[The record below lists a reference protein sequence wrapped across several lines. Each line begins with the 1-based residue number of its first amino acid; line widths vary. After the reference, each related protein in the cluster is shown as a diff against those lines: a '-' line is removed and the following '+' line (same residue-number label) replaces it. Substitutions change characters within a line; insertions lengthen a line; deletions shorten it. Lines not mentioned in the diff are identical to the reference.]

1 MTKGLTSNQSSENIQ
16 GKFFLIFL
24 EEKYFARGKF
34 SHQVLFFPLLFCLFF
49 HRFEACHNLYGEK
62 HGVATLGMIAI
73 IVITGSMLAE
83 RALKLIDGHLRYF
96 GLDRYRLVVGAVTDS
111 NHGN

>member
-1 MTKGLTSNQSSENIQ
+1 MLEENFLIR
-16 GKFFLIFL
+16 FFL
-24 EEKYFARGKF
+24 
-34 SHQVLFFPLLFCLFF
+34 FPLLFCLFF